1 MTIVGVG
8 DRALAVLV
16 AAETAEAA
24 TARVRGIAA
33 AVDAAT
39 IAGVVD
45 IVPSPDR
52 VTVVYDPLRIASV
65 ATIREAVAAAAA
77 AANETPVARPG
88 VCHDIPVCYGGDHG
102 PDLEEVC
109 LAHGLARPTLVALHT
124 EPEYLVQ
131 AIGFLP
137 GFGYLAGLDRRLVT
151 PRRGTPRLRV
161 PAGSVGI
168 GGPQT
173 GVYPFASPGGWNI
186 LGMSPARLF
195 DAARVRPSLLE
206 VGDRVRFVEI
216 TPDEL
221 LEPRRGEAQP
231 ARQSADVPG
240 RSLTVL
246 KPGLF
251 TTIQDLGRPGY
262 RASGVPLSGAADAVS
277 LRLANLLVGNRED
290 AAALEVTLL
299 GPDIR
304 FEAAAVVAVIGG
316 EFPGLPSGQ
325 PLLVSAGDVVRMG
338 HAVRGCRGY
347 LAINGGIRVD
357 RVLGSASTFTGAS

>member
-1 MTIVGVG
+1 
-8 DRALAVLV
+8 
-16 AAETAEAA
+16 
-24 TARVRGIAA
+24 
-33 AVDAAT
+33 
-39 IAGVVD
+39 
-45 IVPSPDR
+45 
-52 VTVVYDPLRIASV
+52 
-65 ATIREAVAAAAA
+65 
-77 AANETPVARPG
+77 
-88 VCHDIPVCYGGDHG
+88 VCHEIPVCYGGDRG

-109 LAHGLARPTLVALHT
+109 LTHGLSRPTLVALHT

-137 GFGYLAGLDRRLVT
+137 GFGYLAGLDPRLVT

-195 DAARVRPSLLE
+195 DGARVRPSLLE

-221 LEPRRGEAQP
+221 LEPRGGEAQP
-231 ARQSADVPG
+231 PRQSADVSG
-240 RSLTVL
+240 RSLTVV

-262 RASGVPLSGAADAVS
+262 RAAGVPLSGAADAVS

-290 AAALEVTLL
+290 AAAIEVTLL

-304 FEAAAVVAVIGG
+304 FEAAAVVAVTGG
-316 EFPGLPSGQ
+316 SFPGFRRAGRSWCRRVTWSGWAMPSAAAAAISPSTVASPLIACWAAPARSRPRGLAASTASRWRRETGCLSARATSSMPPPSGRPPPSPMGSSAPQ
-325 PLLVSAGDVVRMG
+325 PCG
-338 HAVRGCRGY
+338 
-347 LAINGGIRVD
+347 
-357 RVLGSASTFTGAS
+357 